1 MGAGDHDEAD
11 MAHRTAEELFE
22 LATDDA
28 DHLRQPTGGGAERLS
43 RDPECCTVAICP
55 TSHRG
60 PCTVRARDPGRGP
73 SSDQAHDTG
82 DECRFG

>member
-1 MGAGDHDEAD
+1 MG
-11 MAHRTAEELFE
+11 HRTAGELFE
-22 LATDDA
+22 PATDDA
-28 DHLRQPTGGGAERLS
+28 DHLRQRTGGGAAQLS
-43 RDPECCTVAICP
+43 GDPECCTVATCS

-82 DECRFG
+82 DECGSG